1 MWGGGGE
8 ESEREK
14 VYYSRLKIIFRSLID
29 QGQKETENAIL
40 QPFPDG
46 PFRYSQGQCGRLSNL
61 QSVAP

>member
-1 MWGGGGE
+1 MWGE
-8 ESEREK
+8 KKKREREK
-14 VYYSRLKIIFRSLID
+14 VYYLRLKIIFRSLID

-40 QPFPDG
+40 HPFPDG